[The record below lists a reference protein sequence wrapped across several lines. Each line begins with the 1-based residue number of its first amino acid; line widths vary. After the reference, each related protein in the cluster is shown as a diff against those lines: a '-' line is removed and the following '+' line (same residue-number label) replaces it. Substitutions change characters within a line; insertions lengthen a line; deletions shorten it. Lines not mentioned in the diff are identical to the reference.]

1 DFKCSL
7 CNYWSFRQKIIT
19 KHEERCHEDGP
30 CVSVSKIKTDETLD
44 ENNGTNP
51 DNASPGNFALSN
63 LSEDANEEWVSTEP
77 LIADHVESDHLSE
90 DANAEWINQ
99 ETQVVSE
106 DGYSGGTSN
115 VT

>member
-1 DFKCSL
+1 MKNDVME
-7 CNYWSFRQKIIT
+7 T
-19 KHEERCHEDGP
+19 GP
-30 CVSVSKIKTDETLD
+30 I
-44 ENNGTNP
+44 
-51 DNASPGNFALSN
+51 N
-63 LSEDANEEWVSTEP
+63 LTVSEDANEEWVSTEP

-90 DANAEWINQ
+90 DDNAEWINQ